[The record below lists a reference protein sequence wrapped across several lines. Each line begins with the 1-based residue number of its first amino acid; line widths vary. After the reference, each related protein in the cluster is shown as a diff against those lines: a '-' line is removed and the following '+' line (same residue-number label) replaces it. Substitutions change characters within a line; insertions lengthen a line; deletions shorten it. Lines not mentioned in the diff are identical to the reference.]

1 MNPEFN
7 LLDEPWIPVQMMD
20 GRVKEMGL
28 LALFDQLAHVKSLAE
43 TSPTSLVAQYRLLL
57 AVTHRALTMDRGTWK
72 EQDRITWFSEG
83 IPKGVVEAY
92 LNHWRER
99 FWLFHPEY
107 PFMQVA
113 ELATLPETADKT
125 KPWTQIS
132 LASASGNTAVMFDH
146 SNDVAPIAVCPGT
159 ALRELLG
166 FLQFTPGGL
175 VKVLSTSD
183 KAGPLSNTAAVVPIG
198 KNLNQTL
205 LLSLHPSQNP
215 NDLPAWERPAPQRL
229 DIAAEPAL
237 ATGANDR
244 YTRLS
249 RSVLF
254 RRTETGHVQNLHFA
268 EGMAMLDD
276 PNAPDPMASFR
287 AGKEKM
293 VRVTFSDGKAF
304 WRDMPALLP
313 DAEGKQSKPA
323 TVLGLAVSLQM
334 AIGDRGD
341 QAYLVAGLASDQ
353 AKLLRWRCEQ
363 LVLPPAVLCEAGL
376 AEFLREKVRQAEA
389 LHKRIRTLGTHML
402 AATMPD
408 STKDD
413 TLSRARS
420 LFDGGAT
427 TPLFFSIAERALP
440 ELLSHIAKRDAE
452 AAENGWSNNL
462 LVAAQASWTAMVHQL
477 GHTPK
482 AVRAEAL
489 EWLKFQ
495 GLLHE
500 FNLVRPTTQSTK
512 EAQA

>member
-113 ELATLPETADKT
+113 VLATLPETADKT
-125 KPWTQIS
+125 KPWTQKS

-215 NDLPAWERPAPQRL
+215 NDLPAWE
-229 DIAAEPAL
+229 
-237 ATGANDR
+237 
-244 YTRLS
+244 LS
-249 RSVLF
+249 L
-254 RRTETGHVQNLHFA
+254 
-268 EGMAMLDD
+268 
-276 PNAPDPMASFR
+276 
-287 AGKEKM
+287 
-293 VRVTFSDGKAF
+293 
-304 WRDMPALLP
+304 
-313 DAEGKQSKPA
+313 
-323 TVLGLAVSLQM
+323 
-334 AIGDRGD
+334 I
-341 QAYLVAGLASDQ
+341 
-353 AKLLRWRCEQ
+353 
-363 LVLPPAVLCEAGL
+363 
-376 AEFLREKVRQAEA
+376 
-389 LHKRIRTLGTHML
+389 
-402 AATMPD
+402 
-408 STKDD
+408 
-413 TLSRARS
+413 
-420 LFDGGAT
+420 
-427 TPLFFSIAERALP
+427 
-440 ELLSHIAKRDAE
+440 HI
-452 AAENGWSNNL
+452 
-462 LVAAQASWTAMVHQL
+462 
-477 GHTPK
+477 
-482 AVRAEAL
+482 
-489 EWLKFQ
+489 
-495 GLLHE
+495 
-500 FNLVRPTTQSTK
+500 
-512 EAQA
+512 